1 MTDFDESPW
10 DDPTQYV
17 DPLSLMDSQR
27 QQRWALRAMW
37 EAKKDLAA
45 ARDEEVDAEAA
56 YLSGRRRKFFDP
68 ECPVVIRGGVT
79 VADRDAWIDEEVGD
93 LELKWKLAKAR
104 TQAVKDHMD
113 TLRAQAILIGGL
125 AKTTQQ
131 IHAQAG
137 VNR

>member
-1 MTDFDESPW
+1 MEW

-37 EAKKDLAA
+37 EAKKLLAST
-45 ARDEEVDAEAA
+45 RDEEVEAETA
-56 YLSGRRRKFFDP
+56 YLSARRRAFFHVD
-68 ECPVVIRGGVT
+68 CPVVVRGGVT
-79 VADRDAWIDEEVGD
+79 TAERDAWVDDQVGD
-93 LELKWKLAKAR
+93 LEAKWKLAKAA
-104 TQAVKDHMD
+104 TQAAKDHMD
-113 TLRAQAILIGGL
+113 TLRAQAILIAGL

-131 IHAQAG
+131 IHAGAG

>member
-1 MTDFDESPW
+1 MEW

-37 EAKKDLAA
+37 EAKKLLAST
-45 ARDEEVDAEAA
+45 RDEEVEAETV
-56 YLSGRRRKFFDP
+56 YLSARRRAFFHVD
-68 ECPVVIRGGVT
+68 CPVVVRGGVT
-79 VADRDAWIDEEVGD
+79 TAERDAWVDDQVGD
-93 LELKWKLAKAR
+93 LEAKWKLAKAA
-104 TQAVKDHMD
+104 TQAAKDHMD
-113 TLRAQAILIGGL
+113 TLRAQAILIAGL

-131 IHAQAG
+131 IHAGAG